1 MAKAKKSRAGG
12 PTPST
17 ALDVPEGIEMAAGV
31 FKDTCLALMDEVRD
45 HHKQVIVTK
54 HGAPVAKLVPPDL
67 ELPSAFGFLRGTLLE
82 QGDIV
87 SPDFEVWGDLG

>member
-1 MAKAKKSRAGG
+1 MPKAKKPCAGA

-17 ALDVPEGIEMAAGV
+17 ALDALDGVELAVGV
-31 FKDTCLALMDEVRD
+31 FKDRCLALMDEVRD

-67 ELPSAFGFLRGTLLE
+67 ALPSAFGFLRGTLLE

-87 SPDFEVWGDLG
+87 SPDFELWGDLA